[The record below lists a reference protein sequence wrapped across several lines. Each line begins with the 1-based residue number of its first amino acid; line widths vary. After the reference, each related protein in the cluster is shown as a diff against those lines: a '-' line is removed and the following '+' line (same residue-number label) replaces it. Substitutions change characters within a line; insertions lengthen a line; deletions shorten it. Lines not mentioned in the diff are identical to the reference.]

1 MNQKLFGLKVY
12 SKFCSWET
20 SGKEELNL
28 SVYTIECTF
37 KTLQRLYSHCLTF
50 SCLLL
55 IYMLPGYGEV
65 NVCWY
70 SYTCMYVC
78 GYVSMQKAV
87 WCLCFYG
94 KNLLISGSGDQR
106 IKVMHSNLLSC
117 MCGSEI
123 MTEVTNLSSLAC
135 FRSGT
140 SRLGPVNGEITQVH
154 VTRNPMLCLH
164 SCGLVY
170 VHFLCQSTCTCSLVP
185 RPHPLTRRNSK
196 SNFLG

>member
-1 MNQKLFGLKVY
+1 
-12 SKFCSWET
+12 
-20 SGKEELNL
+20 
-28 SVYTIECTF
+28 
-37 KTLQRLYSHCLTF
+37 
-50 SCLLL
+50 
-55 IYMLPGYGEV
+55 
-65 NVCWY
+65 
-70 SYTCMYVC
+70 
-78 GYVSMQKAV
+78 MQKAV

-94 KNLLISGSGDQR
+94 KNLLISGSGDQC

-164 SCGLVY
+164 SCGLVC
-170 VHFLCQSTCTCSLVP
+170 VHFCVKVHAPVVLSPDPTLSRGETVWWNQV
-185 RPHPLTRRNSK
+185 K
-196 SNFLG
+196 FLGIVHAFVTITFCGQPAQERYRYSNGDQQILLF